1 MGIVFN
7 SNGGK
12 SNITNPAC
20 RRVISRH
27 RVGKQLTR
35 QNIQFLQ
42 SLGLKVNKQ
51 NLKNENSKS
60 VKKINE

>member
-12 SNITNPAC
+12 SYITNPAC

-35 QNIQFLQ
+35 RNTQFLQ

-51 NLKNENSKS
+51 NLKSENGKS
-60 VKKINE
+60 LKKTKE